1 MGGSLSVPDSAPII
15 PKKVKG
21 NLIMAVNGKALI
33 LYATMTRNT
42 EKIATWFQE
51 TFEHYLFE
59 TTMFR
64 LAAKADRKGM
74 QEKLY
79 FDDYDVVCLG
89 SPIVGGG
96 PLTIV
101 TKALSLGGGGVL
113 ENNVG
118 GEPEMLIQ
126 WRRKQGPY
134 RGVLPKNDYQPLG
147 VIFTTYGGGFYG
159 SDECLAT
166 LELLKLYLELN
177 DVKVIGKFG
186 CCGKESGPAGLA
198 DGELPPPAN
207 PSMDEAT
214 RAAIFHEPKTYQDAD
229 GNTHI
234 GSFFFHTHMNSK
246 PGPRDEAKAKALI
259 ADIVEDYFFS
269 CDGERKRVGSQYIS
283 LS

>member
-1 MGGSLSVPDSAPII
+1 
-15 PKKVKG
+15 
-21 NLIMAVNGKALI
+21 MATNGRALI
-33 LYATMTRNT
+33 LYATMTKNT
-42 EKIATWFQE
+42 EKIATWFKE
-51 TFEHYLFE
+51 TFEHYNFE

-64 LAAKADRKGM
+64 LAKNADWKGM

-96 PLTIV
+96 PLMIV
-101 TKALSLGGGGVL
+101 TKALSLGGGGAL
-113 ENNVG
+113 ENKVG
-118 GEPEMLIQ
+118 GDPDMLAF
-126 WRRKQGPY
+126 WRRKMGPY
-134 RGVLPKNDYQPLG
+134 RGVLPKKEHQPLG
-147 VIFTTYGGGFYG
+147 VIFSTYGGGFYG

-177 DVKVIGKFG
+177 DVKVIGKFA

-198 DGELPPPAN
+198 DGAIPTPTDPATL
-207 PSMDEAT
+207 DEET
-214 RAAIFHEPKTYQDAD
+214 RAAAFREPQTYQDAD

-246 PGPRDEAKAKALI
+246 PGPRDEAKARALI

-269 CDGERKRVGSQYIS
+269 YDGERKRVGSQYIS
-283 LS
+283 IS